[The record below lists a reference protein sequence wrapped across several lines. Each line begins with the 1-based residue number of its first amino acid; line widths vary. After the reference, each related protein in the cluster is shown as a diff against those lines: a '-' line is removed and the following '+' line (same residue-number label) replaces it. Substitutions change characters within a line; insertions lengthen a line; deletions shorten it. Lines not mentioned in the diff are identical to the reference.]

1 MNWNFL
7 NTFLLYI
14 SVQFT
19 APEKTVGQLAC
30 EGTPL
35 ILFLENKTPHW
46 SLLKHKEK
54 IFTYPRVT
62 QTGIDEFMKQTFNI
76 ACTCIFFDK
85 LVLDS

>member
-14 SVQFT
+14 SIQLT
-19 APEKTVGQLAC
+19 APEKTVSQLAC
-30 EGTPL
+30 ESAPL
-35 ILFLENKTPHW
+35 ILFLGNKTPHW
-46 SLLKHKEK
+46 SLLNHKEK

-62 QTGIDEFMKQTFNI
+62 QTGINEFIKQMFNI